1 MNHLSDIYSAGGP
14 DISGQKNAFFRLV
27 HSAHVPRST
36 NARATCAVSLLADEM
51 SATAQTRGPTDLR
64 NIPKGEETN
73 AEKVTLRPF
82 KSGQIRTCVAPTVD
96 AAWRCASAL
105 VPLGWGKDQS

>member
-36 NARATCAVSLLADEM
+36 VSLLADEM

-64 NIPKGEETN
+64 NIPKGEETS